1 MVIGFFVIR
10 TIPLPSQDAT
20 HVFEHASSVA
30 YEPLSASADHFHHMN
45 NSNTHLLSHDEDDED
60 DIMRPDL
67 HQYPREAGDSPATV
81 LAAVELSPSV
91 SVDGLRNMSRSR
103 SRSVAASHR
112 LRSHEKHLE
121 GHHLDISG
129 RALWMTLDFWILFTM
144 NILCRIPCFSRYRKS
159 ANYFTSGSGRDR
171 TNV

>member
-20 HVFEHASSVA
+20 HVFEHGSNED
-30 YEPLSASADHFHHMN
+30 YEPLSASEHFHHLN
-45 NSNTHLLSHDEDDED
+45 NSNTHLLAHEDYDEDDV
-60 DIMRPDL
+60 MRPDL
-67 HQYPREAGDSPATV
+67 HQYPREAGESPATV

-91 SVDGLRNMSRSR
+91 SADGLRNMSRSR

-112 LRSHEKHLE
+112 LRGHEKHPE
-121 GHHLDISG
+121 GHHLDVSG

-144 NILCRIPCFSRYRKS
+144 NILCRRLCFSRYWTS
-159 ANYFTSGSGRDR
+159 ANYFAPGSGRDR
-171 TNV
+171 TDV